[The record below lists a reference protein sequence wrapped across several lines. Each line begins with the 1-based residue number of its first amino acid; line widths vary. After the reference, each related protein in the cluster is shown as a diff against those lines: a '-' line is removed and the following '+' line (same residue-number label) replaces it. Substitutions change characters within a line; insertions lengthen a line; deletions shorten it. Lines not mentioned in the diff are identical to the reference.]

1 MQKTEKEMIP
11 KTIHYCWF
19 GRGPKPKL
27 AQKCFRSWKRYAR
40 GYKIIEWNEDNF
52 DIASSPLYVRQAYE
66 MKKWAYVTDY
76 VRLKVVYDHGGVY
89 LDTDVELKKSL
100 DPLLGHNAFFGYEA
114 GTYIATGLGFGAV
127 KGAPILE
134 ELMADYLEIP
144 FVSEAGEIDMTT
156 CPVRNTAVFLGHGLR
171 QDDSE
176 QVLDGNILILPT
188 TYLCP
193 YAYNMSLTGDLKKAY
208 SIHWFSASWFDKASQ
223 NSRQEWLEQ
232 VKKDRLKHLPNRILM
247 GLLGEKGYNRL
258 KKMLNR

>member
-76 VRLKVVYDHGGVY
+76 VRLKVVYEHGGIY
-89 LDTDVELKKSL
+89 LDTDVELKKKL
-100 DPLLGHNAFFGYEA
+100 DPLREYAAYFGFEE
-114 GTYIATGLGFGAV
+114 GKYIATGLGFGAV

-144 FVSEAGEIDMTT
+144 FVTETGEVDKTT
-156 CPVRNTAVFLGHGLR
+156 CPVRNTAVFLRHGLK
-171 QDDSE
+171 QDDSQ
-176 QVLDGNILILPT
+176 QVLDGYILILPT
-188 TYLCP
+188 TYMCP
-193 YAYNMSLTGDLKKAY
+193 YAYDMRLTGDLQKAY
-208 SIHWFSASWFDKASQ
+208 SIHWFSASWFDKEASDA
-223 NSRQEWLEQ
+223 RQEWLRE
-232 VKKDRLKHLPNRILM
+232 VRRDRMRHLPNRMLKRV
-247 GLLGEKGYNRL
+247 LGEKCYNKL
-258 KKMLNR
+258 KKALKQ